1 MYKNTMASNDVI
13 KIPQMDCNKSTSG
26 FQAFGNGLLNG
37 FSGMVGIHVKSDTN
51 ADNYYTQVSSAFSK
65 IKSEWATRLQSDRD
79 KLSQEKI
86 NWLQSQIN
94 LSASRQQL
102 VDENLEEQVQKNTV
116 DITYLFVFVA
126 ILVIYNLIPAAE

>member
-1 MYKNTMASNDVI
+1 
-13 KIPQMDCNKSTSG
+13 MDCNKSTSG